1 MSRLLRYTI
10 EGEDRFL
17 SISLE
22 FTPQR
27 VGPQEI
33 HLPIWRPGRYQA
45 QYFAKNIAGIT
56 SSRGLI
62 RKSGLSTW
70 TLTIDSLDPV
80 VLSYRYFADQPD
92 AGGCVSQSDL
102 LYINFIACLI
112 FPHRGENR
120 PCEVNISLPFST
132 LPFSIPP
139 AIPTPA
145 ISIPPAIST
154 LPGYRITACSL
165 TTYGSGF
172 RAKSYRELV
181 DSPFIAAPEIFS
193 YSWKS
198 HGVQFFIEGVGPQ
211 QHFSKRLLQAYE
223 RFVDFQIGYM
233 EGFPGKK
240 YHFLHWIC
248 PKPFYHGVEHTASTM
263 MVMGPEDRDSY
274 DDLIG
279 LASHELF
286 HVWNVATIRPKELL
300 PYDYTRAVI
309 FDTGWVIEGITTY
322 LGDWFLWASGVVTA
336 DEYVGML
343 LGNLKLH
350 FERDGE
356 SKQSLVESSID
367 LWLDGYGQAL
377 PGKRVSIYFKGALV
391 ALALDLMIRQK
402 FNHQRSLRDVL
413 LAMKAEFKKGYTRTD
428 FYALVENVYEA
439 PLSDF
444 WRIWVEGNEPLGKR
458 IGELMV
464 FVGLS
469 FKESPMQLEIQNA
482 ALLASFA
489 LANSQKQNI

>member
-1 MSRLLRYTI
+1 MSRLLRYQI

-27 VGPQEI
+27 VGPMEI
-33 HLPIWRPGRYQA
+33 QLPIWRPGRYQA
-45 QYFAKNIAGIT
+45 QYFAKNIAAIT
-56 SSRGLI
+56 TSHGTI
-62 RKSGLSTW
+62 VKSGLSSW
-70 TLTIDSLDPV
+70 TLNIDALESV

-92 AGGCVSQSDL
+92 AGGCVSQADF

-112 FPHRGENR
+112 FPQRWENV
-120 PCEVNISLPFST
+120 PCVVEIT
-132 LPFSIPP
+132 QTGDR
-139 AIPTPA
+139 AI
-145 ISIPPAIST
+145 
-154 LPGYRITACSL
+154 ACAL
-165 TTYGSGF
+165 ATNGTGF
-172 RAKSYRELV
+172 KAKSYRDLV
-181 DSPFIAAPEIFS
+181 DSPFMSAPNLFAQ
-193 YSWKS
+193 SWKT
-198 HGVQFFIEGVGPQ
+198 HGVQFWVQGVGPQ
-211 QHFSKRLLQAYE
+211 QHFSPRLMQAY
-223 RFVDFQIGYM
+223 RKIVDYQNGYM
-233 EGFPGKK
+233 EGFPVKK

-248 PKPFYHGVEHTASTM
+248 PKPFYHGVEHTTSTM

-322 LGDWFLWASGVVTA
+322 LGDWFLWAADVVTA
-336 DEYVGML
+336 EEYVGML

-350 FERDGE
+350 FERDGA

-402 FNHQRSLRDVL
+402 FNHARSLRDVM
-413 LAMKAEFKKGYTRTD
+413 LAMQAQFKKGYTRLE
-428 FYALVENVYEA
+428 FYALAEEVYGA
-439 PLSDF
+439 SLRDF
-444 WRIWVEGNEPLGKR
+444 WAVWVEGNAPLGEE
-458 IGELMV
+458 IADLLL

-469 FKESPMQLEIQNA
+469 FSESPMQLAIQDS
-482 ALLASFA
+482 ALLATFQHA
-489 LANSQKQNI
+489 ISQNRNI

>member
-112 FPHRGENR
+112 FPDRGENR
-120 PCEVNISLPFST
+120 PCEVNISSAISTPPIST
-132 LPFSIPP
+132 LP
-139 AIPTPA
+139 

-154 LPGYRITACSL
+154 LPGYRGTACSL

-193 YSWKS
+193 HSWKS
-198 HGVQFFIEGVGPQ
+198 HGVQFFVEGVGPQ

-223 RFVDFQIGYM
+223 RFVDFQIDYM
-233 EGFPGKK
+233 GGFPGKK

-248 PKPFYHGVEHTASTM
+248 PKPFYHGVEHAASTM

-300 PYDYTRAVI
+300 PYDYTRQVL
-309 FDTGWVIEGITTY
+309 FDTGWVVEGITTY

-413 LAMKAEFKKGYTRTD
+413 VAMKAEFKNGYTRTD
-428 FYALVENVYEA
+428 FYALVEKVYEA
-439 PLSDF
+439 SLIDF

-458 IGELMV
+458 IGELLV

-469 FKESPMQLEIQNA
+469 FSESPMQLEIQNS
-482 ALLASFA
+482 ALLTSFT

>member
-1 MSRLLRYTI
+1 MSRLLRYRI
-10 EGEDRFL
+10 AGEDRFL

-45 QYFAKNIAGIT
+45 QYFAKNIATIQT
-56 SSRGLI
+56 SRGSI
-62 RKSGLSTW
+62 VKSGLSTW
-70 TLTIDSLDPV
+70 TLEVDSLEPV
-80 VLSYRYFADQPD
+80 VLTYRYFADQPD
-92 AGGCVSQSDL
+92 AGGCVSQADL
-102 LYINFIACLI
+102 LYINFIACLV

-120 PCEVNISLPFST
+120 PCEVNI
-132 LPFSIPP
+132 
-139 AIPTPA
+139 
-145 ISIPPAIST
+145 T
-154 LPGYRITACSL
+154 LPGYLGTACSL
-165 TTYGSGF
+165 TTYGSNF

-181 DSPFIAAPEIFS
+181 DSPFIAAPEMFS
-193 YSWKS
+193 HSWQS
-198 HGVQFFIEGVGPQ
+198 HGVQFFIEGVGPK
-211 QHFSKRLLQAYE
+211 QHFSPRLLQAYA
-223 RFVDFQIGYM
+223 RFVDYQIEYM
-233 EGFPGKK
+233 QGFPGKK

-300 PYDYTRAVI
+300 PYDYTRQVI

-336 DEYVGML
+336 EEYVGML

-350 FERDGE
+350 FERDGA

-391 ALALDLMIRQK
+391 ALGLDLMIRQK
-402 FNHQRSLRDVL
+402 FNHTRSIRDVL
-413 LAMKAEFKKGYTRTD
+413 LAMRSTFQKGYTRTD
-428 FYALVENVYEA
+428 FYALVEKVYEA
-439 PLSDF
+439 PLRDF
-444 WRIWVEGNEPLGKR
+444 WTIWVEGNEPLGKR
-458 IGELMV
+458 IGDLLM
-464 FVGLS
+464 FVGLE
-469 FKESPMQLEIQNA
+469 FEESPMRLEIRNSA
-482 ALLASFA
+482 SLASFQQVIS
-489 LANSQKQNI
+489 LNQNI

>member
-112 FPHRGENR
+112 FPDRGENR
-120 PCEVNISLPFST
+120 PCEVNISSAISTPPIST
-132 LPFSIPP
+132 LP
-139 AIPTPA
+139 

-154 LPGYRITACSL
+154 LPGYRGTACSL

-193 YSWKS
+193 HSWKS
-198 HGVQFFIEGVGPQ
+198 HGVQFFVEGVGPQ

-223 RFVDFQIGYM
+223 RFVDFQIDYM
-233 EGFPGKK
+233 GGFPGKK

-248 PKPFYHGVEHTASTM
+248 PKPFYHGVEHAASTM

-300 PYDYTRAVI
+300 PYDYTRQVL
-309 FDTGWVIEGITTY
+309 FDTGWVVEGITTY

-350 FERDGE
+350 FERDGAAQ
-356 SKQSLVESSID
+356 QSLVESSID

-413 LAMKAEFKKGYTRTD
+413 VAMKAEFKNGYTRTD
-428 FYALVENVYEA
+428 FYALVEKVYEA
-439 PLSDF
+439 SLIDF

-458 IGELMV
+458 IGELLV

-469 FKESPMQLEIQNA
+469 FSESPMQLEIQNS
-482 ALLASFA
+482 ALLTSFT

>member
-1 MSRLLRYTI
+1 MSRLLRYQI

-45 QYFAKNIAGIT
+45 QYFAKNIATIQT
-56 SSRGLI
+56 SKGSI
-62 RKSGLSTW
+62 VKSGLSTW
-70 TLTIDSLDPV
+70 TLDVDSLDPV
-80 VLSYRYFADQPD
+80 VLSYKYFADQPD

-120 PCEVNISLPFST
+120 PCEVKI
-132 LPFSIPP
+132 
-139 AIPTPA
+139 
-145 ISIPPAIST
+145 T
-154 LPGYRITACSL
+154 LPGNRETACSL
-165 TTYGSGF
+165 PTYGSGF

-181 DSPFIAAPEIFS
+181 DSPFIAAPEVFS
-193 YSWKS
+193 HRWQS
-198 HGVQFFIEGVGPQ
+198 HGVTFYVQGVGPKH
-211 QHFSKRLLQAYE
+211 HFSPRLLQAYA
-223 RFVDFQIGYM
+223 RFVDYQIAYM

-274 DDLIG
+274 DDFIG

-300 PYDYTRAVI
+300 PYDYTRQVI
-309 FDTGWVIEGITTY
+309 FDTGWVVEGITTY

-350 FERDGE
+350 FERDGA

-402 FNHQRSLRDVL
+402 FSHQRSLRDVL
-413 LAMKAEFKKGYTRTD
+413 LAMKSEFKKGYTRAD
-428 FYALVENVYEA
+428 FYALVEKVYEA

-444 WRIWVEGNEPLGKR
+444 WRIWVEGNEPLAKR
-458 IGELMV
+458 IGDLMA
-464 FVGLS
+464 FVGLE
-469 FKESPMQLEIQNA
+469 FKESPMRLEIQNSASLA
-482 ALLASFA
+482 AFKA
-489 LANSQKQNI
+489 ANSLNQHI

>member
-27 VGPQEI
+27 LGPLEI

-70 TLTIDSLDPV
+70 TLIIDSLDPV

-120 PCEVNISLPFST
+120 PCELKI
-132 LPFSIPP
+132 
-139 AIPTPA
+139 
-145 ISIPPAIST
+145 T
-154 LPGYRITACSL
+154 LPGYRGTACSL

-193 YSWKS
+193 HSWKS
-198 HGVQFFIEGVGPQ
+198 HGVQFFVEGVGPQ

-223 RFVDFQIGYM
+223 RFVDFQIDYM
-233 EGFPGKK
+233 GGFPGKK

-248 PKPFYHGVEHTASTM
+248 PKPFYHGVEHAASTM

-286 HVWNVATIRPKELL
+286 HVWNVATIRPKELV
-300 PYDYTRAVI
+300 PYDYTKQVI
-309 FDTGWVIEGITTY
+309 FDTGWVVEGITTY

-350 FERDGE
+350 FERDGAAQ
-356 SKQSLVESSID
+356 QSLVESSID

-413 LAMKAEFKKGYTRTD
+413 LAMKAEFKNGYTRTD
-428 FYALVENVYEA
+428 FFALVENVYEA
-439 PLSDF
+439 SLIDF

-458 IGELMV
+458 IGELLV

-469 FKESPMQLEIQNA
+469 FSESPMQLEIQNS
-482 ALLASFA
+482 ALLASFQ

>member
-27 VGPQEI
+27 LGPLEI

-70 TLTIDSLDPV
+70 TLTVDSLDPV

-120 PCEVNISLPFST
+120 PCEVKI
-132 LPFSIPP
+132 
-139 AIPTPA
+139 TPSA

-154 LPGYRITACSL
+154 LPGYRGTACSL

-193 YSWKS
+193 HSWKS
-198 HGVQFFIEGVGPQ
+198 HGVQFFVEGVGPQ

-223 RFVDFQIGYM
+223 RFVNFQIDYM
-233 EGFPGKK
+233 GGFPGKK

-248 PKPFYHGVEHTASTM
+248 PKPFYHGVEHAASTM

-286 HVWNVATIRPKELL
+286 HVWNVATIRPKELV

-309 FDTGWVIEGITTY
+309 FDTGWVVEGITTY

-336 DEYVGML
+336 DEYAGML

-350 FERDGE
+350 FERDGAAQ
-356 SKQSLVESSID
+356 QSLVESSID

-413 LAMKAEFKKGYTRTD
+413 LAMKAEFKNGYTRTD

-439 PLSDF
+439 SLIDF

-458 IGELMV
+458 IGELLV

-469 FKESPMQLEIQNA
+469 FSESPMQLEIQNS
-482 ALLASFA
+482 ALLASFQ
-489 LANSQKQNI
+489 LANSQKKNI

>member
-1 MSRLLRYTI
+1 MSRLLRYQI
-10 EGEDRFL
+10 VGEDRFL

-45 QYFAKNIAGIT
+45 QYFAKNIATIQT
-56 SSRGLI
+56 SRGSI
-62 RKSGLSTW
+62 VKSGLSTW
-70 TLTIDSLDPV
+70 TLDVDSLEPV
-80 VLSYRYFADQPD
+80 VLTYRYFADQPD
-92 AGGCVSQSDL
+92 AGGCVSQADL
-102 LYINFIACLI
+102 LYINFIACLV

-120 PCEVNISLPFST
+120 PCEVNIT
-132 LPFSIPP
+132 LPANYTRPSAKI
-139 AIPTPA
+139 
-145 ISIPPAIST
+145 T
-154 LPGYRITACSL
+154 LPGYRGTACSL
-165 TTYGSGF
+165 TTYGSNF

-181 DSPFIAAPEIFS
+181 DSPFISAPVVFS
-193 YSWKS
+193 HAWKS
-198 HGVQFFIEGVGPQ
+198 HGVQFFIEGVGPKH
-211 QHFSKRLLQAYE
+211 HFSPRLLQAYA
-223 RFVDFQIGYM
+223 RFVDYQIEYM
-233 EGFPGKK
+233 QGFPGKK

-300 PYDYTRAVI
+300 PYDYTRQVI

-336 DEYVGML
+336 EEYVGML

-350 FERDGE
+350 FERDGA

-402 FNHQRSLRDVL
+402 FNHTRSIRDVL
-413 LAMKAEFKKGYTRTD
+413 LAMKSTFPKGYTRSD
-428 FYALVENVYEA
+428 FYALVEKVYEA
-439 PLSDF
+439 PLGDF

-458 IGELMV
+458 IGDLLA
-464 FVGLS
+464 FVGLE
-469 FKESPMQLEIQNA
+469 FEESPMRLEIQNSA
-482 ALLASFA
+482 SLASFQQA
-489 LANSQKQNI
+489 FSQNQNI

>member
-1 MSRLLRYTI
+1 MSRLLRYHI
-10 EGEDRFL
+10 VGEDRFL

-27 VGPQEI
+27 VGSMEI
-33 HLPIWRPGRYQA
+33 QLPIWRPGRYQA
-45 QYFAKNIAGIT
+45 QYFAKNIAAIT
-56 SSRGLI
+56 TSHGTI
-62 RKSGLSTW
+62 VKSGLSSW
-70 TLTIDSLDPV
+70 TLELDALEPV

-92 AGGCVSQSDL
+92 AGGCVSQADF

-112 FPHRGENR
+112 FPQRWEQVPCVVEIAQMSNR
-120 PCEVNISLPFST
+120 AIACALPSNGT
-132 LPFSIPP
+132 
-139 AIPTPA
+139 
-145 ISIPPAIST
+145 
-154 LPGYRITACSL
+154 
-165 TTYGSGF
+165 GF
-172 RAKSYRELV
+172 KAKSYRELV
-181 DSPFIAAPEIFS
+181 DSPFMAALNLFAQ
-193 YSWKS
+193 SWKTQ
-198 HGVQFFIEGVGPQ
+198 GVQFWVQGVGPQ
-211 QHFSKRLLQAYE
+211 QHFSPRLMQAY
-223 RFVDFQIGYM
+223 RKIVDYQIGYM
-233 EGFPGKK
+233 EGFPVKK

-248 PKPFYHGVEHTASTM
+248 PKPFYHGVEHTTSTM
-263 MVMGPEDRDSY
+263 MVMGPEDRNSY

-322 LGDWFLWASGVVTA
+322 LGDWFLWAANVVTA
-336 DEYVGML
+336 EEYVGML

-350 FERDGE
+350 FERDGA

-402 FNHQRSLRDVL
+402 YNHERSLRDVM
-413 LAMKAEFKKGYTRTD
+413 LAMKGQFKKGYTRLE
-428 FYALVENVYEA
+428 FYALVEALYGASLRE
-439 PLSDF
+439 F
-444 WRIWVEGNEPLGKR
+444 WAVWVEGNVPLGE
-458 IGELMV
+458 ELAHLLR

-469 FKESPMQLEIQNA
+469 FSESPMQLAIQDS
-482 ALLASFA
+482 ALLATFQHA
-489 LANSQKQNI
+489 ISQNRNI

>member
-112 FPHRGENR
+112 LPDRGENR

-154 LPGYRITACSL
+154 LPGYRRTACSL

>member
-1 MSRLLRYTI
+1 MSRLLRYQI

-45 QYFAKNIAGIT
+45 QYFAKNIATIQT
-56 SSRGLI
+56 SRGSI
-62 RKSGLSTW
+62 VKSGLSTW
-70 TLTIDSLDPV
+70 TLDVDSLEPV
-80 VLSYRYFADQPD
+80 VLKYRYFADQPD
-92 AGGCVSQSDL
+92 AGGCVSQADL
-102 LYINFIACLI
+102 VYINFIACLV

-120 PCEVNISLPFST
+120 PCEVNI
-132 LPFSIPP
+132 
-139 AIPTPA
+139 
-145 ISIPPAIST
+145 T
-154 LPGYRITACSL
+154 LPGYRATACSL
-165 TTYGSGF
+165 TTYGSNF

-181 DSPFIAAPEIFS
+181 DSPFISGPEMFS
-193 YSWKS
+193 HSWKS
-198 HGVQFFIEGVGPQ
+198 HGVQFFVQGLGPK
-211 QHFSKRLLQAYE
+211 QHFSPRLLQAYA
-223 RFVDFQIGYM
+223 RFVDYQIQYM
-233 EGFPGKK
+233 QGFPGKK

-300 PYDYTRAVI
+300 PYDYTKQVI

-336 DEYVGML
+336 EEYVGML

-350 FERDGE
+350 FERDGA

-402 FNHQRSLRDVL
+402 FNHQRSLQDVL
-413 LAMKAEFKKGYTRTD
+413 LAMKATFKKGYTRAD
-428 FYALVENVYEA
+428 FYALVEKVYESS
-439 PLSDF
+439 LSDF
-444 WRIWVEGNEPLGKR
+444 WKIWVEGNEPLGKR
-458 IGELMV
+458 IGDLMA
-464 FVGLS
+464 FVGLE
-469 FKESPMQLEIQNA
+469 FEESPMRLEIQNSA
-482 ALLASFA
+482 SLALFQ
-489 LANSQKQNI
+489 LANSRNLHK

>member
-1 MSRLLRYTI
+1 MSRLLHYTI

-112 FPHRGENR
+112 FPDRGENR
-120 PCEVNISLPFST
+120 PCEVNISSAISTPPIST
-132 LPFSIPP
+132 LP
-139 AIPTPA
+139 

-154 LPGYRITACSL
+154 LPGYRGTACSL

-193 YSWKS
+193 HSWKS
-198 HGVQFFIEGVGPQ
+198 HGVQFFVEGVGPQ

-223 RFVDFQIGYM
+223 RFVDFQIDYM
-233 EGFPGKK
+233 GGFPGKK

-248 PKPFYHGVEHTASTM
+248 PKPFYHGVEHAASTM

-300 PYDYTRAVI
+300 PYDYTRQVL
-309 FDTGWVIEGITTY
+309 FDTGWVVEGITTY

-413 LAMKAEFKKGYTRTD
+413 VAMKAEFKNGYTRTD
-428 FYALVENVYEA
+428 FYALVEKVYEA
-439 PLSDF
+439 SLIDF

-458 IGELMV
+458 IGELLV

-469 FKESPMQLEIQNA
+469 FSESPMQLEIQNS
-482 ALLASFA
+482 ALLTSFT

>member
-1 MSRLLRYTI
+1 MSRLLRYQI
-10 EGEDRFL
+10 VGEDRFL

-45 QYFAKNIAGIT
+45 QYFAKNIATIQT
-56 SSRGLI
+56 SRGSI
-62 RKSGLSTW
+62 VKSGLSTW
-70 TLTIDSLDPV
+70 TLDVDSLEPV
-80 VLSYRYFADQPD
+80 VLTYRYFADQPD
-92 AGGCVSQSDL
+92 AGGCVSQADL
-102 LYINFIACLI
+102 LYINFIACLV

-120 PCEVNISLPFST
+120 PCEVNITLPENST
-132 LPFSIPP
+132 LPS
-139 AIPTPA
+139 AKM
-145 ISIPPAIST
+145 T
-154 LPGYRITACSL
+154 LPGYRGTACSL
-165 TTYGSGF
+165 TTYGSNF

-181 DSPFIAAPEIFS
+181 DSPFISAPVVFS
-193 YSWKS
+193 HAWKS
-198 HGVQFFIEGVGPQ
+198 HGVQFFIEGVGPKH
-211 QHFSKRLLQAYE
+211 HFSPRLLQAYA
-223 RFVDFQIGYM
+223 RFVDYQIEYM
-233 EGFPGKK
+233 QGFPGKK

-300 PYDYTRAVI
+300 PYDYTRQVI

-336 DEYVGML
+336 EEYVGML

-350 FERDGE
+350 FERDGA
-356 SKQSLVESSID
+356 SSQSLVESSID

-402 FNHQRSLRDVL
+402 FNHTRSIRDVL
-413 LAMKAEFKKGYTRTD
+413 LAMKSTFPKGYTRSD
-428 FYALVENVYEA
+428 FYALVEKVYEA
-439 PLSDF
+439 PLGDF

-458 IGELMV
+458 IGDLLA
-464 FVGLS
+464 FVGLE
-469 FKESPMQLEIQNA
+469 FEESPMRLEIQNSA
-482 ALLASFA
+482 SLASFQQA
-489 LANSQKQNI
+489 FSQNQNI

>member
-27 VGPQEI
+27 LGPLEI

-112 FPHRGENR
+112 FPDRGENR
-120 PCEVNISLPFST
+120 PCEVKI
-132 LPFSIPP
+132 
-139 AIPTPA
+139 
-145 ISIPPAIST
+145 T
-154 LPGYRITACSL
+154 LPGYRGTACSL

-193 YSWKS
+193 HSWKS
-198 HGVQFFIEGVGPQ
+198 HGVQFFVEGVGPQ

-223 RFVDFQIGYM
+223 RFVDFQIDYM
-233 EGFPGKK
+233 GGFPGKK

-248 PKPFYHGVEHTASTM
+248 PKPFYHGVEHAASTM

-300 PYDYTRAVI
+300 PYDYTKQVI
-309 FDTGWVIEGITTY
+309 FDTGWVVEGITTY

-350 FERDGE
+350 FERDGAAQ
-356 SKQSLVESSID
+356 QSLVESSID

-413 LAMKAEFKKGYTRTD
+413 LAMKAEFKNGYTRTD
-428 FYALVENVYEA
+428 FFALVENVYEA
-439 PLSDF
+439 SLIDF

-458 IGELMV
+458 IGELLV

-469 FKESPMQLEIQNA
+469 FSESPMQLEIQNS
-482 ALLASFA
+482 ALLASFQ

>member
-1 MSRLLRYTI
+1 MSRLLRYQI

-45 QYFAKNIAGIT
+45 QYFAKNIATIQT
-56 SSRGLI
+56 SRGSI
-62 RKSGLSTW
+62 VKSGLSTW
-70 TLTIDSLDPV
+70 TLDVDSLEPV
-80 VLSYRYFADQPD
+80 VLKYRYFADQPD
-92 AGGCVSQSDL
+92 AGGCVSQADL
-102 LYINFIACLI
+102 VYINFIACLV

-120 PCEVNISLPFST
+120 PCEVNI
-132 LPFSIPP
+132 
-139 AIPTPA
+139 
-145 ISIPPAIST
+145 T
-154 LPGYRITACSL
+154 LPGYRATACSL
-165 TTYGSGF
+165 TTYGSNF

-181 DSPFIAAPEIFS
+181 DSPFISGPEMFS

-198 HGVQFFIEGVGPQ
+198 HGVQFFVQGLGPK
-211 QHFSKRLLQAYE
+211 QHFSPRLLQAYA
-223 RFVDFQIGYM
+223 RFVDYQIQYM
-233 EGFPGKK
+233 QGFPGKK

-248 PKPFYHGVEHTASTM
+248 PKPFYHGVEHTSSTM

-300 PYDYTRAVI
+300 PYDYTKQVI

-336 DEYVGML
+336 EEYVGML

-350 FERDGE
+350 FERDGA

-402 FNHQRSLRDVL
+402 FNHQRSLQDVL
-413 LAMKAEFKKGYTRTD
+413 LAMKATFKKGYKRAD
-428 FYALVENVYEA
+428 FYALVEKVYESS
-439 PLSDF
+439 LSDF
-444 WRIWVEGNEPLGKR
+444 WKIWVEGNEPLGKR
-458 IGELMV
+458 IGDLMA
-464 FVGLS
+464 FVGLE
-469 FKESPMQLEIQNA
+469 FEESPMRLEIQNSA
-482 ALLASFA
+482 SLALFQLE
-489 LANSQKQNI
+489 NSRNLHK

>member
-62 RKSGLSTW
+62 LKSGLSTW

-80 VLSYRYFADQPD
+80 FLSYRYFADQPD

-120 PCEVNISLPFST
+120 PCEVKIT
-132 LPFSIPP
+132 LP
-139 AIPTPA
+139 
-145 ISIPPAIST
+145 IST
-154 LPGYRITACSL
+154 LPGYRGTACSL

-193 YSWKS
+193 HSWKS
-198 HGVQFFIEGVGPQ
+198 HGVQFFVEGVGPQ

-223 RFVDFQIGYM
+223 RFVDYQIAYM
-233 EGFPGKK
+233 DGFPGKK

-248 PKPFYHGVEHTASTM
+248 PKPFYHGVEHAASTM
-263 MVMGPEDRDSY
+263 MVIGPEDRDSY

-322 LGDWFLWASGVVTA
+322 LGDWFLWASGVVSA

-350 FERDGE
+350 FERDGAAQ
-356 SKQSLVESSID
+356 QSLVESSID

-413 LAMKAEFKKGYTRTD
+413 LAMKAEFKNGYTRTD
-428 FYALVENVYEA
+428 FYALVEKVYEA
-439 PLSDF
+439 SLSDF

-458 IGELMV
+458 IGELLV

-469 FKESPMQLEIQNA
+469 FSESPMQLEIQNS
-482 ALLASFA
+482 ALLASFQ

>member
-1 MSRLLRYTI
+1 MSRLLRYQI

-45 QYFAKNIAGIT
+45 QYFAKNIATIQT
-56 SSRGLI
+56 SRGSI
-62 RKSGLSTW
+62 VKSGLSTW
-70 TLTIDSLDPV
+70 TLDVDSLEPV
-80 VLSYRYFADQPD
+80 VLKYRYFADQPD
-92 AGGCVSQSDL
+92 AGGCVSQADL
-102 LYINFIACLI
+102 VYINFIACLV

-120 PCEVNISLPFST
+120 PCEVNI
-132 LPFSIPP
+132 
-139 AIPTPA
+139 
-145 ISIPPAIST
+145 T
-154 LPGYRITACSL
+154 LPGYRGTACSL
-165 TTYGSGF
+165 TTYGSNF

-181 DSPFIAAPEIFS
+181 DSPFISGPEMFS
-193 YSWKS
+193 HSWKS
-198 HGVQFFIEGVGPQ
+198 HGVQFFVQGLGPK
-211 QHFSKRLLQAYE
+211 QHFSPRLLQAYA
-223 RFVDFQIGYM
+223 RFVDYQIQYM
-233 EGFPGKK
+233 QGFPGKK

-248 PKPFYHGVEHTASTM
+248 PKPFYHGVEHTSSTM

-300 PYDYTRAVI
+300 PYDYTKQVI

-336 DEYVGML
+336 EEYVGML

-350 FERDGE
+350 FERDGA

-402 FNHQRSLRDVL
+402 FNHQRSLQDVL
-413 LAMKAEFKKGYTRTD
+413 LAMKATFQKGYTRAD
-428 FYALVENVYEA
+428 FYALVEKVYESS
-439 PLSDF
+439 LSDF
-444 WRIWVEGNEPLGKR
+444 WKIWVEGNEPLGKR
-458 IGELMV
+458 IGDLMA
-464 FVGLS
+464 FVGLE
-469 FKESPMQLEIQNA
+469 FEESPMRLEIQNSA
-482 ALLASFA
+482 SLALFQ
-489 LANSQKQNI
+489 LANSRNLHK

>member
-1 MSRLLRYTI
+1 MSRLLRYQI
-10 EGEDRFL
+10 VGEDRFL

-45 QYFAKNIAGIT
+45 QYFAKNIATIQ
-56 SSRGLI
+56 SSRGRI
-62 RKSGLSTW
+62 VKSGLSTW
-70 TLTIDSLDPV
+70 TLDVDSLEPV
-80 VLSYRYFADQPD
+80 VLTYRYFADQPD
-92 AGGCVSQSDL
+92 AGGCVSQADL
-102 LYINFIACLI
+102 LYINFIACLV

-120 PCEVNISLPFST
+120 PCEVNITLPENST
-132 LPFSIPP
+132 LPS
-139 AIPTPA
+139 AKM
-145 ISIPPAIST
+145 T
-154 LPGYRITACSL
+154 LPGYRGTACSL
-165 TTYGSGF
+165 TTYGSNF

-181 DSPFIAAPEIFS
+181 DSPFISAPVVFS
-193 YSWKS
+193 HAWKS
-198 HGVQFFIEGVGPQ
+198 HGVQFFIEGVGPKH
-211 QHFSKRLLQAYE
+211 HFSPRLLQAYA
-223 RFVDFQIGYM
+223 RFVDYQIEYM
-233 EGFPGKK
+233 QGFPGKK

-300 PYDYTRAVI
+300 PYDYTRQVI

-336 DEYVGML
+336 EEYVGML

-350 FERDGE
+350 FERDGA
-356 SKQSLVESSID
+356 SSQSLVESSID

-402 FNHQRSLRDVL
+402 FNHTRSIRDVL
-413 LAMKAEFKKGYTRTD
+413 LAMKSTFQKGYTRSD
-428 FYALVENVYEA
+428 FYALAEKVYEA
-439 PLSDF
+439 PLGDF

-458 IGELMV
+458 IGDLLA
-464 FVGLS
+464 FVGLE
-469 FKESPMQLEIQNA
+469 FEESPMRLEIQNSA
-482 ALLASFA
+482 SLASFQQA
-489 LANSQKQNI
+489 FSQNQNI

>member
-112 FPHRGENR
+112 FPDRGENR
-120 PCEVNISLPFST
+120 PCEVNISSAISTPPIST
-132 LPFSIPP
+132 LP
-139 AIPTPA
+139 

-154 LPGYRITACSL
+154 LPGYRGTACSL

-193 YSWKS
+193 HSWKS
-198 HGVQFFIEGVGPQ
+198 HGVQFFVEGVGPQ

-223 RFVDFQIGYM
+223 RFVDFQIDYM
-233 EGFPGKK
+233 GGFPGKK

-248 PKPFYHGVEHTASTM
+248 PKPFYHGVEHAASTM

-300 PYDYTRAVI
+300 PYDYTRQVL
-309 FDTGWVIEGITTY
+309 FDTGWVVEGITTY

-350 FERDGE
+350 FERDGAAQ
-356 SKQSLVESSID
+356 QSLVESSID

-413 LAMKAEFKKGYTRTD
+413 VAMKAEFKNGYTRTD
-428 FYALVENVYEA
+428 FYALVEKVYEA
-439 PLSDF
+439 SLIDF
-444 WRIWVEGNEPLGKR
+444 WRIWVEGNEPLSKR